1 VAQALSTDEDR
12 ADELLVDQ
20 VVATDNLCRAWEVV
34 RDRDLLDGVRN
45 PGVLAFGEE
54 LTRHLDQLAE
64 ELRDGSYRPG
74 QLNRVEVP
82 KASGAK
88 RVLRIPQVRDRIVER
103 AVHQVLVRRLDWS
116 FSPWSFAF
124 RPGLGVPDA
133 VGALSGL
140 RGEGNEWVVRADFR
154 DCFDSLDRGVLLECL
169 QRSVGEA
176 WLTTLVA
183 RFLERPSWD
192 RARRRVE
199 HPDRGAAQGSPL
211 SPLLCNLYLASFD
224 EAMLAH
230 GDPVVR
236 YADDLAMAVDGPDRA
251 AAACDQ
257 LREEAGALSLRLA
270 EEKTY
275 TAPFAEGV
283 PFLGVEFTS
292 TLPVDDPEGRLSM
305 PREKVVYVMEQGALV
320 QVRHGHLRV
329 VRGEKVLLSVP
340 VGQVGQV
347 VTFGSVGIS
356 AGLRDYALRE
366 QVEITLCS
374 RRGGYQGRLD
384 GPSLRHVRLRREQ
397 FRRADDGAFA
407 LDLARA
413 VVAGK
418 IANQRALV
426 QRYRRRKGAAGLS
439 STVAELA
446 GARDA
451 AVGAANL
458 KSLLGVEGAA
468 GRAYFRAWPSLL
480 PEGIPF
486 PGRNRRPPTDV
497 VNAALGYAYTVL
509 TAMAI
514 SALVS
519 AGLEYDVGFL
529 HGELDGRPSLA
540 LDLMEEFR
548 PLLIDTVVLECFR
561 RGVLGA
567 SDGRPADTGKGVWLT
582 SAARDRLV
590 AALEERMLQTFVH
603 VPTGQ
608 RTTYRRALYLQ
619 ARQIANLILGRER
632 IYTPVAWR

>member
-1 VAQALSTDEDR
+1 MAQALSTDEDR

-374 RRGGYQGRLD
+374 RRGGYQG
-384 GPSLRHVRLRREQ
+384 
-397 FRRADDGAFA
+397 
-407 LDLARA
+407 
-413 VVAGK
+413 
-418 IANQRALV
+418 
-426 QRYRRRKGAAGLS
+426 
-439 STVAELA
+439 
-446 GARDA
+446 
-451 AVGAANL
+451 
-458 KSLLGVEGAA
+458 AA